1 MAQHHWLGATWTCAV
16 FCPAFDPYFYPFLPP
31 TQSLPHPSPST
42 MFAVRSTPAVRVSAV
57 AGRALGAKKFNPL
70 AAHVARKAP
79 VAKARFSVSANSGPP
94 SADGS
99 VDIYRDTPLRYM
111 GYANEVGESFVAFL
125 PVWGVPATYGVAG
138 TYARL
143 ESMRAREFTR
153 IRLFR
158 QKKEKGS
165 RGTPWCQPSPPDP
178 RTETTQTDPPHPIS
192 RTIRSA
198 LYVLADTLDKGK
210 KAYDGE
216 AGTCLVLVWRDLYFE
231 TDVFRHPRKEH
242 RQTVTFHFSQWGPNS
257 AQATRFDRWA
267 RVSR

>member
-1 MAQHHWLGATWTCAV
+1 
-16 FCPAFDPYFYPFLPP
+16 
-31 TQSLPHPSPST
+31 

-158 QKKEKGS
+158 QKKKKGHAAPHGANPRPPIRAPKPPKLTHPTRSPVPSDQRSTCS
-165 RGTPWCQPSPPDP
+165 RTPWTRARRRTTAKQVRALSLFGVIFTSKRMCFVIHEKSTGKQSHFIFPSGD
-178 RTETTQTDPPHPIS
+178 Q
-192 RTIRSA
+192 IRRRRLVSI
-198 LYVLADTLDKGK
+198 
-210 KAYDGE
+210 DGPE
-216 AGTCLVLVWRDLYFE
+216 
-231 TDVFRHPRKEH
+231 
-242 RQTVTFHFSQWGPNS
+242 
-257 AQATRFDRWA
+257 
-267 RVSR
+267 

>member
-1 MAQHHWLGATWTCAV
+1 
-16 FCPAFDPYFYPFLPP
+16 
-31 TQSLPHPSPST
+31 
-42 MFAVRSTPAVRVSAV
+42 MFAVRSTSAV
-57 AGRALGAKKFNPL
+57 AASAVAVRRVGAKKFNPL
-70 AAHVARKAP
+70 AAHIARKAP

-216 AGTCLVLVWRDLYFE
+216 EGACHVPRGQHPQALGTQAHGVMTRANTPGRAPHPASLARIYVCCVSGVHWQQHRWLLVFVRGAAAGRGDA
-231 TDVFRHPRKEH
+231 
-242 RQTVTFHFSQWGPNS
+242 RQLDG
-257 AQATRFDRWA
+257 A
-267 RVSR
+267 RGCV